1 MTNNSERG
9 WWGVG
14 YVYAQFIDRPGLA
27 LQALAP
33 VARPKVEFV
42 SCMCPVWNLSWRPT
56 DGSTGRYNLGIEIL
70 PGKIER
76 KGPAIRCMTQ
86 CKRYHGRQTGIPS
99 GDHGDLSGIIFASL
113 LTWMTA
119 GG

>member
-27 LQALAP
+27 LQALAS

-56 DGSTGRYNLGIEIL
+56 DGSIDKILELRHAQGRLRES
-70 PGKIER
+70 
-76 KGPAIRCMTQ
+76 
-86 CKRYHGRQTGIPS
+86 IPQN
-99 GDHGDLSGIIFASL
+99 D
-113 LTWMTA
+113 T
-119 GG
+119 